1 MRSQDEILADLQ
13 QAKTA
18 TASEKQELRKLLDKL
33 IEDRMRLVNENAKHA
48 VGGLTS
54 PYRQAFQ
61 DMIENDRF
69 FLSELESIKQEL
81 NSN

>member
-1 MRSQDEILADLQ
+1 MAMRPAHSHSTGSGSTISALCTTSRLPPFA
-13 QAKTA
+13 
-18 TASEKQELRKLLDKL
+18 
-33 IEDRMRLVNENAKHA
+33 DRMRLVNENAKHA